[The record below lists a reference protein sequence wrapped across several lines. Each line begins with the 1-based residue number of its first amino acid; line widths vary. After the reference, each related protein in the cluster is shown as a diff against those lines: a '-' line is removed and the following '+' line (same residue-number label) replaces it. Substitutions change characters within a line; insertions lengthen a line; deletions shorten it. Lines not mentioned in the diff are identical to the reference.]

1 MAAPERPLA
10 QVGQLD
16 GALAHRVAVVAQAAA
31 VLQIETWL
39 VGGTVRDLLLGRE
52 SPDLDFV
59 AVGDGSALA
68 AAVERQ
74 LGGRLLLHPAFL
86 TADLIDAQG
95 THLDIATA
103 RQETYRAM
111 AALPTV
117 APGTLAEDLRRRDFT
132 INTLALPLAAAMH
145 GGVGKAAD
153 QGAEDRASDS
163 ERADVAP
170 LAAAG
175 LAQPAAVDDDLSAGP
190 SQPPAATLD
199 LSAVVDLFGG
209 RRDLAAGVLR
219 VLHDRSFLDD
229 PTRVLRGVRF
239 EVRLGM
245 RMTPDTEAL
254 ARQALA
260 SGAFARLTGGRLRHE
275 LELLLESDDA
285 IAGIERLADL
295 GVLAAVHPDLTL
307 DDAGRFRRLRDAA
320 IEHAWYRAA
329 CGPPAPRR
337 WLVLLMALVAGLD
350 APRRSEAAQRL
361 LLAGEDLRLVAGAAG
376 GAGIS
381 GGASAGGG
389 VRAGSGDPLAA
400 TAARLGVGATA
411 GEVDAA
417 LARLAPEE
425 LILLAA
431 QAGTVA
437 RSWVRR
443 YATELRPFQ
452 LAIGGADLVAA
463 GAPPGPAIGAA
474 LRATRAAR
482 LDRVIGPGDELAFAL
497 KHLAEPAP
505 KRP

>member
-31 VLQIETWL
+31 ALGIETWL
-39 VGGTVRDLLLGRE
+39 VGGTVRDLLLGRQ

-59 AVGDGSALA
+59 AVGDGCALA

-86 TADLIDAQG
+86 TADLVDAQG

-132 INTLALPLAAAMH
+132 INTLALPLTAAM
-145 GGVGKAAD
+145 
-153 QGAEDRASDS
+153 
-163 ERADVAP
+163 
-170 LAAAG
+170 
-175 LAQPAAVDDDLSAGP
+175 QPAAA
-190 SQPPAATLD
+190 LD
-199 LSAVVDLFGG
+199 LSAVVDLFDG
-209 RRDLAAGVLR
+209 RRDLAAGALR

-245 RMTPDTEAL
+245 RMTPETEGL
-254 ARQALA
+254 ARQSLA
-260 SGAFARLTGGRLRHE
+260 AGAFARLTGGRLRHE
-275 LELLLESDDA
+275 LELLLESDQA

-295 GVLAAVHPDLTL
+295 GVLAAVHQDLTL
-307 DDAGRFRRLRDAA
+307 DDAGRRRLRDAT

-329 CGPPAPRR
+329 CGPPVPRR
-337 WLVLLMALVAGLD
+337 WLVLLMALLAGLD
-350 APRRSEAAQRL
+350 APRRREAAERL
-361 LLAGEDLRLVAGAAG
+361 LLAGEELRLAASAVG
-376 GAGIS
+376 GAGSS
-381 GGASAGGG
+381 GAASENGGTGAIAKDGG
-389 VRAGSGDPLAA
+389 SDLLAA
-400 TAARLGVGATA
+400 TAARLCAGTTA
-411 GEVDAA
+411 SQADAA
-417 LARLAPEE
+417 LAPLVPEE
-425 LILLAA
+425 LILFAA

-443 YATELRPFQ
+443 YATELRPFK

-463 GAPPGPAIGAA
+463 GARPGPAIGAA

-482 LDRVIGPGDELAFAL
+482 LDGSIDTRDELAFAL
-497 KHLAEPAP
+497 NYLSKPAGAQP
-505 KRP
+505 